1 MRVDEEGAAK
11 AKSLKTLREVE
22 AQMNE
27 LQEDL
32 EAEKNARVKSEKQKR
47 DLNEELEALKNEL
60 LDICDST
67 AAQQELRTAR
77 EKELA
82 SLKKTLEEETAN
94 HESTITDMRHKHS
107 NEIASLN
114 ESLDTLKKNKASLEK
129 ARNGLEGD
137 MADLSAELK
146 AATASKQIL

>member
-1 MRVDEEGAAK
+1 MGKREEELAQAMMRVDEEGASK

-27 LQEDL
+27 LAEDL
-32 EAEKNARVKSEKQKR
+32 DAEKSARVKAEKQKR

-60 LDICDST
+60 LDSLDST

-82 SLKKTLEEETAN
+82 GLKKALEEESAN
-94 HESTITDMRHKHS
+94 HENSVAEMRHKHS
-107 NEIASLN
+107 GEVN
-114 ESLDTLKKNKASLEK
+114 
-129 ARNGLEGD
+129 
-137 MADLSAELK
+137 
-146 AATASKQIL
+146 